1 MQKGYFADCAATA
14 RAIGFVAVLL
24 AAPAHAQ
31 SGKTREFT
39 RQGLLITNFTPAD
52 SSDFKL
58 GRRAADA
65 VRSRVSKYVD
75 KREVEVFSGG
85 DIRFQLSKSGISPD
99 TVLPLYVIHSLGR
112 YMRGDEYLDGMVER
126 SARGYR
132 LSANLMLMRDRR
144 IRQPLPTAEAPE
156 LDAAAEQLAKSVGAA
171 RAQLVPQRRC
181 ENALRDGQPSQAL
194 QAAREGVAAYARSA
208 LARTCLLWAL
218 RATGAQPAEVL
229 SVAQEVLAI
238 DEANSHAIE
247 TAAIMLDTLHR
258 RDEAASMWL
267 RLAATDTA
275 DVELTQRVL
284 YAMIFGSNSRRAEP
298 LALKASD
305 EHPDSL
311 TLLRL
316 RWRITYDN
324 KNWPRA
330 IASGEKLLA
339 SDTATLADSVFFLR
353 LASAYR
359 ANNQIFKAVETAARG
374 VNLFPGDPRLYTLY
388 TQFVKTEADTVVP
401 RGLALFPRNAD
412 LYAMSAKEL
421 RARGQVAEA
430 LQATR
435 TALAIDSTMTRGE
448 LLIAQGEMELGR
460 PDSAL
465 TALHRAIGHGEDT
478 SLVAQF
484 ALARGNALLRAAN
497 GTKSRD
503 DFRLAMRFL
512 GFADTLRKSPQST
525 FLFGVAA
532 YSITQSALSDA
543 PKMPTKPESCQ
554 LSRMGAE
561 TLPLAR
567 YGLEA
572 GQEVSPE
579 AAKQY
584 LDYLGQLEP
593 YVQRQ
598 IDAFCEKG

>member
-1 MQKGYFADCAATA
+1 VLVIGLVASLCAAPV
-14 RAIGFVAVLL
+14 R
-24 AAPAHAQ
+24 AQ

-65 VRSRVSKYVD
+65 VRSRVAKYVD

-85 DIRFQLSKSGISPD
+85 DIRFQLTKSGMSAD

-112 YMRGDEYLDGMVER
+112 YMRGDEYLDGTVAR
-126 SARGYR
+126 SGKGYR
-132 LSANLMLMRDRR
+132 LTANLMLMRDSR
-144 IRQPLPTAEAPE
+144 IRQPLPPAEAPE
-156 LDAAAEQLAKSVGAA
+156 LDLAAEQLAKAVGAA

-181 ENALRDGQPSQAL
+181 ENALRDGHGVQAL

-208 LARTCLLWAL
+208 LARTCLLWAM
-218 RATGAQPAEVL
+218 RSTGAEATEIL
-229 SVAQEVLAI
+229 SVARELLAI
-238 DEANSHAIE
+238 DERNAHGIE
-247 TAAIMLDTLHR
+247 TAAMMLDTLRR
-258 RDEAASMWL
+258 RDEAATMWL

-275 DVELTQRVL
+275 DLELTQRVL
-284 YAMIFGSNSRRAEP
+284 YAMIFGGNSRRAEP
-298 LALKASD
+298 LALRASD
-305 EHPDSL
+305 DHPENV

-330 IASGEKLLA
+330 ITAGERLMA
-339 SDTATLADSVFFLR
+339 ADSAAATDSVFFLR

-359 ANNQIFKAVETAARG
+359 ANGQVYKAVELAARG
-374 VNLFPGDPRLYTLY
+374 VDRFPGDVRLYTLY
-388 TQFVKTEADTVVP
+388 AGFVKTESDTVVP

-412 LYAMSAKEL
+412 LYAMSAKDL
-421 RARGQVAEA
+421 RAKGQVAEA

-435 TALAIDSTMTRGE
+435 TALAIDSTLTRGE
-448 LLIAQGEMELGR
+448 LLIAQGEVELGR

-465 TALHRAIGHGEDT
+465 AALHRAVGHGEDT

-532 YSITQSALSDA
+532 YSITQSALTDA
-543 PKMPTKPESCQ
+543 PKMPTKPESCE

-567 YGLEA
+567 AGLEG
-572 GQEVSPE
+572 GQEVSPD

-598 IDAFCEKG
+598 IDAFCGS